1 MLCRRLVGG
10 IFKDTGKVHRP
21 DEPGYH
27 LDGAQNVEEVVYTG
41 LPVMAVLE
49 GYANFSISM
58 FLFH

>member
-1 MLCRRLVGG
+1 MLCRRLAGG

-27 LDGAQNVEEVVYTG
+27 LDGAQNVVEVVHRGFSVT
-41 LPVMAVLE
+41 AVLE
-49 GYANFSISM
+49 GYANFSISV